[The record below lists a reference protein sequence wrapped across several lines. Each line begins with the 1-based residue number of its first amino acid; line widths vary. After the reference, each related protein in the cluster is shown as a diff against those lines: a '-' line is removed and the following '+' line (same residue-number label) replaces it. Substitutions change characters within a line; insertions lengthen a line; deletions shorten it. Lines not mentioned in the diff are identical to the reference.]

1 MYVGGPLSS
10 RIPTKRPT
18 TQNGIWCVRTDVQ
31 YRRLNAQ
38 DPPRGIRLCR
48 ARMVPRAV
56 QKHVER
62 MGTRA
67 SVPEVR
73 YSSLSK
79 IGMIR

>member
-1 MYVGGPLSS
+1 
-10 RIPTKRPT
+10 
-18 TQNGIWCVRTDVQ
+18 
-31 YRRLNAQ
+31 RLNAQ
-38 DPPRGIRLCR
+38 DPPREIRLCR

-56 QKHVER
+56 QRHVER

-79 IGMIR
+79 YLGPWDRLTCCKRGRLALQVDGNRDIAKSTWDSRY